1 MFRFFVMRTQLKL
14 RVFQLFVIVLVS
26 VGIGYILGNYKISAK
41 WENYRPIIGVTN
53 QNPPDSKNLDMRV
66 FYDVVDKLNLM
77 YFDKSKIDA
86 TKMVNGA
93 ISGMVASLGD
103 PYTAF
108 FPPKE
113 NTEFKEQLAG
123 EFSGIG
129 AELSQNEQNQII
141 VVAPLDG
148 SPAERA
154 GIRSGD
160 VIMKVDGKSTAGWS
174 IAQAVENIRG
184 KKGTKV
190 VLTIVHPNEKVAN
203 DVTITRDTIVVKSVT
218 SWIKQFDC
226 SKNNT
231 CVETTNCPTCATA
244 AYIRVSQFGD
254 KTNNEWLETV
264 NRLLPEMQKGRNF
277 KGIVLDVR
285 NNPGGYM
292 HDAVYIASEFIKS
305 GVIVKQRDGNGNTES
320 MNVNRTGV
328 LLETPLVVLINKGS
342 ASASEILSGA
352 LQDYGRA
359 TLVGEQSFGKGTV
372 QQAVDVDG
380 GASVHISIAKWLT
393 PKERWVHETGLTPD
407 VKIEYDA
414 SASAKMLD
422 KMDNQIL
429 RGVYE
434 LVN

>member
-1 MFRFFVMRTQLKL
+1 MRTILKL
-14 RVFQLFVIVLVS
+14 RVFQLLVIVFIS
-26 VGIGYILGNYKISAK
+26 VGIGYLLGNYKISTK
-41 WENYRPIIGVTN
+41 WENYRPIIGISN
-53 QNPPDSKNLDMRV
+53 QNPPDSKSLDLHV

-108 FPPKE
+108 FPPVQ
-113 NTEFKEQLAG
+113 NTAFKEQLAG

-129 AELSQNEQNQII
+129 AELSQNDQGQII

-148 SPAERA
+148 SPAEKA
-154 GIRSGD
+154 GIKSGD
-160 VIMKVDGKSTAGWS
+160 IFLRVDGTSVAGWS
-174 IAQAVENIRG
+174 IAQAVEKIRG

-190 VLTIVHPNEKVAN
+190 TISAVHEKEKEVK
-203 DVTITRDTIVVKSVT
+203 DYTITRDTIVVKSVT

-226 SKNNT
+226 TKNNT
-231 CVETTNCPTCATA
+231 CVSTSNCTNCVTV

-254 KTNNEWLETV
+254 KTNDEWLEAV
-264 NRLLPEMQKGRNF
+264 NKIMPEIEKARNF

-305 GVIVKQRDGNGNTES
+305 GPIVKQRDGNGNTES
-320 MNVNRTGV
+320 MDVNRTGV
-328 LLETPLVVLINKGS
+328 LLDVPLVALINKGS
-342 ASASEILSGA
+342 ASASEIVSGA
-352 LQDYGRA
+352 LQDYNRA
-359 TLVGEQSFGKGTV
+359 KLIGEPSFGKGTV
-372 QQAVDVDG
+372 QQAVEVGD

-393 PKERWVHETGLTPD
+393 PKENWVHGKGLAPD
-407 VKIEYDA
+407 VSVTYDA

-422 KMDNQIL
+422 KMDNQLI
-429 RGVYE
+429 RAVQE
-434 LVN
+434 LAK